1 MRFLSC
7 AEKVLLRTKQ
17 TFMNFEVNHELS
29 LEIINSAKGFK
40 LSRIP
45 SSVAHQLATDPKHLG
60 FQIARHKIVG
70 KILNG
75 KKQVLEIGC
84 QDGFGTYIVSKN
96 VERILAVDIESNHI
110 EEAQTLWHEYKSEF
124 EFLQGDITQLDL
136 EYKEFEACYMMDVF
150 EHIDPKESDIFLQ
163 AVIKNLSRTGIVVI
177 GMPTKESQK
186 FASEFS
192 KLGHVNLFTISEAKS
207 YFAKFF
213 EYVFIFGMN
222 DEMINLNYEPLNQ
235 YMIAILAGIK

>member
-1 MRFLSC
+1 M
-7 AEKVLLRTKQ
+7 RTKQ
-17 TFMNFEVNHELS
+17 LLMIEDFNHELS
-29 LEIINSAKGFK
+29 LEIINSAKAFQ

-96 VERILAVDIESNHI
+96 VERILAIDIESNHI

-124 EFLQGDITQLDL
+124 EFLLGDITQLDL
-136 EYKEFEACYMMDVF
+136 ENKEFEACYMMDVF
-150 EHIDPKESDIFLQ
+150 EHIAPEKSDDFLQ
-163 AVIKNLSRTGIVVI
+163 AVIKNLSRTAIVVI
-177 GMPTKESQK
+177 GMPTKESQE

-192 KLGHVNLFTISEAKS
+192 KLGHVNLFTISEARN

-222 DEMINLNYEPLNQ
+222 DEMINLNFEPLNH
-235 YMIAILAGIK
+235 YMIAILAGIKNEK